1 MCSTNVRR
9 GGSFLFG
16 GYMQVRI
23 NRWRA
28 AYVNILFGICWV
40 LGGRG
45 VNCEVLERE
54 RNCDEGLDG
63 RDCEEEEY

>member
-1 MCSTNVRR
+1 
-9 GGSFLFG
+9 
-16 GYMQVRI
+16 MQVRI